1 MRSFVMITLTKIEQQ
16 IADILVAAALKG
28 KTITFA
34 EIMQKAGISRR
45 CIGEYLSH
53 IGHKCQELGLSII
66 TSIVVY
72 KIGGKVGKGYK
83 EFDPNYTQ
91 KSVEEEQKRVFS
103 QTSWNG
109 LSQPVAAWTNDIMLN
124 DALNLPKTSAIEGE
138 TIDRQVTV
146 YKRDARLRKECLEKN
161 GHVCSICGFDPATK
175 YGKGFEN
182 IIEVHHVHPVA
193 CGTRETTL
201 DDLIPV
207 CPNCHRALHSKGNGD
222 VYEPNEIEQ
231 LIKGNTKVIF

>member
-1 MRSFVMITLTKIEQQ
+1 MITLSKIEQQ
-16 IADILVAAALKG
+16 IADLLVATAKKG
-28 KTITFA
+28 KTITFD
-34 EIMQKAGISRR
+34 EIMQKTGISRR
-45 CIGEYLSH
+45 YIGEYLSD
-53 IGHKCQELGLSII
+53 IGHKCQELGLPII

-91 KSVEEEQKRVFS
+91 KSVDNEQKKVFA

-109 LSQPVAAWTNDIMLN
+109 LSQPVATWTNDIIMN
-124 DALNLPKTSAIEGE
+124 DALNLPKISAIEGE
-138 TIDRQVTV
+138 AIDRQVTV
-146 YKRDARLRKECLEKN
+146 YKRDARLRDECLKEK
-161 GHVCSICGFDPATK
+161 GHVCRICGFDPATK

-182 IIEVHHVHPVA
+182 IIEVHHVNPVA

-222 VYEPNEIEQ
+222 VYTPNEIEQ

>member
-16 IADILVAAALKG
+16 IADILVDAAVDG
-28 KTITFA
+28 RTITFT
-34 EIMQKAGISRR
+34 EIMQKTGISRR
-45 CIGEYLSH
+45 YIGEYLSH
-53 IGHKCQELGLSII
+53 IGHKCRELGFPII

-72 KIGGKVGKGYK
+72 KFSTKVGNGYK

-91 KSVEEEQKRVFS
+91 KSVDDEQKKVFS

-109 LSQPVAAWTNDIMLN
+109 LSQPVATWTNDIMLN
-124 DALNLPKTSAIEGE
+124 DALNLPKISAIEGE
-138 TIDRQVTV
+138 IIDRHVTV
-146 YKRDARLRKECLEKN
+146 YKRDACLRKECLEKN
-161 GHVCSICGFDPATK
+161 GHVCSICGFDPVTK
-175 YGKGFEN
+175 YGKAFEN

-222 VYEPNEIEQ
+222 VYKPEDLGKIINEN
-231 LIKGNTKVIF
+231 GKVIF